1 MKPSCLNVVGKESL
15 GQLTRAK
22 KLERRCERE
31 LNLGGNPSWV
41 TSMGWGLRKTDR
53 ESRASYWYW
62 RAIYLYTVS
71 FLQVLLSSTTHWI
84 QPIHHCKTSPPLDLW
99 AYPGIISVGVIEV
112 TLKDIFLFF
121 FFFLRETLGGKSELP
136 PNVLSWVNNNLFSW
150 L

>member
-31 LNLGGNPSWV
+31 LNLGGNPFWV
-41 TSMGWGLRKTDR
+41 TSMEVSLRKLIG
-53 ESRASYWYW
+53 ESRASYSDTGVGHIFVHSAFCRYCL
-62 RAIYLYTVS
+62 AVPLTE
-71 FLQVLLSSTTHWI
+71 FNLSITAG
-84 QPIHHCKTSPPLDLW
+84 TSPPLDL
-99 AYPGIISVGVIEV
+99 YLPRNNICGCHRGDFKRYFSV
-112 TLKDIFLFF
+112 F